1 MAARIVFAGT
11 PDFAV
16 PGLDALV
23 EAGVRPV
30 AVFTQPD
37 RPAGR
42 GRRLTPPPVKRAAE
56 RHGLGVHQPERLGAE
71 EAEQIRALAP
81 DLMVVVAY
89 GQILR
94 RNVLDVPR
102 FGCVNVHAS
111 LLPRWRG
118 AAPIQRALLAGD
130 EQTGVTLMQMDE
142 GLDTGPMLARKATP
156 ISADETAGS
165 LHDRLARIG
174 ADLLV
179 AHLPEILAGAITPE
193 PQPDDGVTYAAKLT
207 NDESWLDPT
216 EPAEQLERRVRAL
229 APVPGARLQLGETPV
244 RVLAARACAGR
255 PEDRAGTVAAV
266 GSGGIEV
273 ATGEGRLEITRLK
286 PAGGREQTAADYLNG
301 RRLVPGEPVQ

>member
-1 MAARIVFAGT
+1 MAARIIFAGT
-11 PDFAV
+11 PEFAV

-23 EAGVRPV
+23 EAGVPPV

-42 GRRLTPPPVKRAAE
+42 GRRLTPPPVKRAAD
-56 RHGLGVHQPERLGAE
+56 RHGLTVHQPERLGDE
-71 EAEQIRALAP
+71 EAARIRELAP

-94 RNVLDVPR
+94 RNVLDAPR
-102 FGCVNVHAS
+102 CGCVNVHAS

-142 GLDTGPMLARKATP
+142 GLDTGPMLAREGTP

-179 AHLPEILAGAITPE
+179 AHLAEILAGAITPE
-193 PQPDDGVTYAAKLT
+193 PQSEEGATYAAKLT
-207 NDESWLDPT
+207 QAESWLDPA

-229 APVPGARLQLGETPV
+229 APVPGARIHLGGTQV
-244 RVLAARACAGR
+244 RVLAARACPGR
-255 PEDRAGTVAAV
+255 PDDQAGTVAAAS
-266 GSGGIEV
+266 GSGIEV
-273 ATGEGRLEITRLK
+273 ATGEGRLCITRLK
-286 PAGGREQTAADYLNG
+286 PAGGREQSAADYLNG
-301 RRLVPGEPVQ
+301 RRLAPGERVQ

>member
-1 MAARIVFAGT
+1 MVARIVFAGT
-11 PDFAV
+11 PDFSV
-16 PGLDALV
+16 PALDALV
-23 EAGVRPV
+23 GAGVAPV

-56 RHGLGVHQPERLGAE
+56 AHGLAVHQPERLGDD
-71 EAEQIRALAP
+71 EAAQIRALAP

-94 RNVLDVPR
+94 RNVLEAPR
-102 FGCVNVHAS
+102 RGCVNVHAS

-142 GLDTGPMLARKATP
+142 GLDTGPMLAREATA

-165 LHDRLARIG
+165 LHDRLARVG

-179 AHLPEILAGAITPE
+179 AHLDDLLAGAITPE
-193 PQPDDGVTYAAKLT
+193 PQPEEGVTYAAKLT
-207 NDESWLDPT
+207 NAESWLDPA

-229 APVPGARLQLGETPV
+229 APVPGARVHLGETQV
-244 RVLAARACAGR
+244 RVLAAHAAAGQ
-255 PEDRAGTVAAV
+255 PDDQPGTVAAA
-266 GSGGIEV
+266 GSQGIEV
-273 ATGEGRLEITRLK
+273 ATGQGRLCITRLK
-286 PAGGREQTAADYLNG
+286 PAGGREQSAADYLNG
-301 RRLVPGEPVQ
+301 RRLAPGEPVR

>member
-1 MAARIVFAGT
+1 MVARIVFAGT
-11 PDFAV
+11 PDFSV
-16 PGLDALV
+16 PALDALV
-23 EAGVRPV
+23 GAGVAPV

-56 RHGLGVHQPERLGAE
+56 AHGLAVHQPERLGDD
-71 EAEQIRALAP
+71 EAAQIRALAP
-81 DLMVVVAY
+81 DLMVVVGY

-94 RNVLDVPR
+94 RNVLEAPR
-102 FGCVNVHAS
+102 RGCVNVHAS

-142 GLDTGPMLARKATP
+142 GLDTGPMLAREATA

-165 LHDRLARIG
+165 LHDRLARVG

-179 AHLPEILAGAITPE
+179 AHLDDLLAGAITPE
-193 PQPDDGVTYAAKLT
+193 PQPEEGVTYAAKLT
-207 NDESWLDPT
+207 NAESWLDPA

-229 APVPGARLQLGETPV
+229 APVPGARVHLGETQV
-244 RVLAARACAGR
+244 RVLAAHAAAGQ
-255 PEDRAGTVAAV
+255 PDDQPGTVAAA
-266 GSGGIEV
+266 GSQGIEV
-273 ATGEGRLEITRLK
+273 ATGQGRLCITRLK
-286 PAGGREQTAADYLNG
+286 PAGGREQSAADYLNG
-301 RRLVPGEPVQ
+301 RRLAPGEPVR